1 MASEEALNEVHKF
14 IGDFGACLR
23 AHCFLVSVLMHLCIA
38 KVTLQG
44 VGVGPLGFRANP
56 AGSCWLALRAQLSL
70 LRIDSGGRP
79 VSVGDLRAE
88 VEPEPDAVRM
98 SMSPSLMCRSTWK

>member
-1 MASEEALNEVHKF
+1 ML
-14 IGDFGACLR
+14 IGACFR
-23 AHCFLVSVLMHLCIA
+23 APCLLASLLMQLCVSSA
-38 KVTLQG
+38 KATLQG
-44 VGVGPLGFRANP
+44 VGRGHRDSGPTL

-88 VEPEPDAVRM
+88 VEPEPDAVRLCM
-98 SMSPSLMCRSTWK
+98 PTTAVVG